1 VRYRSLRLR
10 PGVDSPGLARRAV
23 LRWLRDLGR
32 EELAERALL
41 IVSELVAN
49 AAVHA
54 HTVLE
59 LSMTASSRSLKLSV
73 RDEDRRLPVLSGGDT
88 PGGDLDV
95 GPPSL
100 GEGGRGIAIV
110 QGLADEWGVDVFRG
124 GKRVWARISLPPG
137 SRRSS
142 PRPA

>member
-1 VRYRSLRLR
+1 M
-10 PGVDSPGLARRAV
+10 GSPGLARRAV

-32 EELAERALL
+32 EDLTERALL

-73 RDEDRRLPVLSGGDT
+73 RDEDQRLPVLGGGDT
-88 PGGDLDV
+88 PGRDLDV

-110 QGLADEWGVDVFRG
+110 QGLADEWGVDVLRG

-137 SRRSS
+137 AKRSS
-142 PRPA
+142 PRRA